1 MAIDVNN
8 IQTETSANAPVSK
21 QKSAS
26 ALGDHKKDIDLNVS
40 GTNNAKVSSVPGLTA
55 SEINDPNSIKVTI
68 ADPKTPI
75 VVLYGPPSC
84 GKTMTLVRLARYLKS
99 IGYSVVPEKTFRPS
113 YDTNYKE
120 MCEHF
125 DEMINSD
132 NAAQSTS
139 HIGFMLVKVLKNGKP
154 ICQLLEAPGELYFTP
169 EAPNAPYPPYA
180 DAIFA
185 GQNRKLWA
193 IMLEPDWADLKPR
206 ANYVTRIKKI
216 KTKMGDNDKVLF
228 VYNKIDLTDYVIKV
242 GHVNIKEAI
251 HNVENLYPNIFVPF
265 QNQNPLTKLITK
277 YNCEFVPFMTG
288 TYVEKMSGGLTYTE
302 GSSVYAQKLWNAMLK
317 LLKG

>member
-84 GKTMTLVRLARYLKS
+84 GKTMTLVRLTRYLNSK
-99 IGYSVVPEKTFRPS
+99 GYSVVPDKNFRPS

-120 MCEHF
+120 MCQHF
-125 DEMINSD
+125 NEMINSD

-139 HIGFMLVKVLKNGKP
+139 HIGFMLVKVLKM
-154 ICQLLEAPGELYFTP
+154 ES
-169 EAPNAPYPPYA
+169 
-180 DAIFA
+180 
-185 GQNRKLWA
+185 
-193 IMLEPDWADLKPR
+193 
-206 ANYVTRIKKI
+206 
-216 KTKMGDNDKVLF
+216 LF
-228 VYNKIDLTDYVIKV
+228 VS
-242 GHVNIKEAI
+242 
-251 HNVENLYPNIFVPF
+251 
-265 QNQNPLTKLITK
+265 
-277 YNCEFVPFMTG
+277 C
-288 TYVEKMSGGLTYTE
+288 
-302 GSSVYAQKLWNAMLK
+302 WK
-317 LLKG
+317 LLVSCILHQKSLMLLILLTLMQY